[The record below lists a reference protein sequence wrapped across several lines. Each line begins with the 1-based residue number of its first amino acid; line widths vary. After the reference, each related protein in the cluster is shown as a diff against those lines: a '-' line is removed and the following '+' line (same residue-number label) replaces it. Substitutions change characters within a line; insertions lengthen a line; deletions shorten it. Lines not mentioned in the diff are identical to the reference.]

1 MEKII
6 KEGEVLGYVITSFIM
21 FSFWGYYIFD
31 NPGIRKFISKF
42 KGSKIKW

>member
-6 KEGEVLGYVITSFIM
+6 KEGEVLGYVITGFVM
-21 FSFWGYYIFD
+21 LSFWGYYFFD
-31 NPGIRKFISKF
+31 NPNIRKLIGKF